1 MTYVIVLVLIFLTAV
16 ILVNN
21 KYLDTGVSYLLAGI
35 VSFSLVIGII
45 FLVTAM
51 LL

>member
-21 KYLDTGVSYLLAGI
+21 KYLDTGLSYLLAGI
-35 VSFSLVIGII
+35 VSFCLVIGII